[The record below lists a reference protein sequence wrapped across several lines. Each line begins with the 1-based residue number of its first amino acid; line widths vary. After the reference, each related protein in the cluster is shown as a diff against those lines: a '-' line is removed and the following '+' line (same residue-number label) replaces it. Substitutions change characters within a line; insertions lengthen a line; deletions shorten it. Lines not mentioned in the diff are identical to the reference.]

1 MLLHAWQER
10 LEIHKL
16 VQRVIDSCTDDK
28 RPVTHARF
36 QVDKLLIEAKASGLS
51 VSQEIRRIIGFNGK
65 FGIELINPTKQGDK
79 VARAHSILH
88 LFSDGMVYRPVK
100 DWSDQVVD
108 QAAVFPKGSHDDLVD
123 STTMALRHL
132 RDHGFALRREE
143 YEFDAEEELKY
154 RPRLPAIYPA

>member
-1 MLLHAWQER
+1 MF
-10 LEIHKL
+10 
-16 VQRVIDSCTDDK
+16 IDCCKKDD
-28 RPVTHARF
+28 RHITHARF

-65 FGIELINPTKQGDK
+65 FGIELVNPTKQGDK

-88 LFSDGMVYRPVK
+88 LFSDGMVYAPVGRVWC
-100 DWSDQVVD
+100 DEVVN
-108 QAAVFPKGSHDDLVD
+108 QCAVFPKGSKDDLVD

-143 YEFDAEEELKY
+143 SEYDHEEELRY
-154 RPRLPAIYPA
+154 RSRLPALYPV